1 MTRPANP
8 KLVNELLNI
17 TTDLIIARGAR
28 NVTMREIAGLAGVT
42 PTTIHYYFGDKRGL
56 FEATR
61 LRAIAELDAAVDVSI
76 DASADAVTQ
85 LRQVATAFFGW
96 SVANPQGFA
105 LVFDAL
111 PSMVEPTELS
121 TRPYYATLVRL
132 QEVLQ
137 GGLERGE
144 LDCHDAQARAAVG
157 FATLFGLADLYI
169 NQRLPPQYLADPAA
183 LVEDALLVL
192 LDSCAAAPVVPLAL
206 APVVPLTLAPVVP
219 ISGPRAL
226 SDDDLEGLAAAG
238 PEPCEPGPPGGP
250 FSPDDHR

>member
-17 TTDLIIARGAR
+17 TTDLIIAKGAR

-61 LRAIAELDAAVDVSI
+61 LRAIAELDAAVDASI

-96 SVANPQGFA
+96 SRANPRGFA

-111 PSMVEPTELS
+111 PSMVEPAELS
-121 TRPYYATLVRL
+121 TRQYYGTLVRL
-132 QEVLQ
+132 QEILQ

-157 FATLFGLADLYI
+157 FATLFGLADLSI
-169 NQRLPPQYLADPAA
+169 NKRLPAKYVDDPAPI
-183 LVEDALLVL
+183 LEDALLVF
-192 LDSCAAAPVVPLAL
+192 LDSCAA

-226 SDDDLEGLAAAG
+226 SDDDLEGLARLRAG
-238 PEPCEPGPPGGP
+238 RGEPGPPGGLFP
-250 FSPDDHR
+250 PRELE

>member
-8 KLVNELLNI
+8 ELVDALLRI
-17 TTDLIIARGAR
+17 TTDLIIEKGAR

-56 FEATR
+56 FEAAR
-61 LRAIAELDAAVDVSI
+61 LRAIAELDAVVDAAI

-96 SVANPQGFA
+96 SVVHPQGFA

-111 PSMVEPTELS
+111 PSMVEPAELS
-121 TRPYYATLVRL
+121 TRRYYGTLVRL
-132 QEVLQ
+132 QEILQ

-144 LDCHDAQARAAVG
+144 LDCHEAQARAAVG

-169 NQRLPPQYLADPAA
+169 NKRLPAKYVDDPAPI
-183 LVEDALLVL
+183 LEDALLVFL
-192 LDSCAAAPVVPLAL
+192 GSCAA

-238 PEPCEPGPPGGP
+238 PEPEQPIALSGI
-250 FSPDDHR
+250 FSPDELR

>member
-17 TTDLIIARGAR
+17 TRDLIIARGAR

-105 LVFDAL
+105 LIFDAL
-111 PSMVEPTELS
+111 PSMVEPAEPS
-121 TRPYYATLVRL
+121 TRQYYGTLVRL
-132 QEVLQ
+132 QEILQ

-144 LDCHDAQARAAVG
+144 LDCHDAQARAAVS
-157 FATLFGLADLYI
+157 FATLFGLADLYLYK
-169 NQRLPPQYLADPAA
+169 RLPAQYVDDPAPI
-183 LVEDALLVL
+183 LEDAMLVF
-192 LDSCAAAPVVPLAL
+192 LDSCAA

-238 PEPCEPGPPGGP
+238 PEPVPPISSQGLYT
-250 FSPDDHR
+250 PDDPR